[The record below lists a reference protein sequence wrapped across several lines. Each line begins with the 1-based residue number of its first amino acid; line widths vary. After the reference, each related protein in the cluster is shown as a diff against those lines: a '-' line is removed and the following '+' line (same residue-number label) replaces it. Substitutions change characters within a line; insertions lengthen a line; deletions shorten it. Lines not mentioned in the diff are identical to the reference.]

1 MDKEKFTGAWKL
13 ISTEYRDEEGKTT
26 YPFGQEVIGQLM
38 YDGKRSMAAQ
48 VIKAN
53 RPLFASGDWLK
64 GTPEEIK
71 AAFEGFRCYFGTYD
85 VDEEKK
91 IVTHHVEGSSF
102 PNWMTGGVDNVR
114 YYEFSGNR
122 LILRTAPLLMRG
134 KQVIGRLIWERL

>member
-1 MDKEKFTGAWKL
+1 MDKDKFTGAWKL
-13 ISTEYRDEEGKTT
+13 ISTDYRTEDGEVI

-38 YDGKRSMAAQ
+38 YDGKRHMAAQ

-122 LILRTAPLLMRG
+122 LILRTAPLLMGG
-134 KQVIGRLIWERL
+134 KQVIGRLIWGRL